1 MLRMSIVLLMM
12 CLFVMTPL
20 SAGQGGPNGGPGGQN
35 AGPVVKAP
43 DAYIQWYGTLAGGL
57 DEAKRTGKPILFIS
71 AAPHCAGVSGMW

>member
-1 MLRMSIVLLMM
+1 MKKVSIVLLVV
-12 CLFVMTPL
+12 CLILMANAR
-20 SAGQGGPNGGPGGQN
+20 AGQGGQNGGPGGQN

-57 DEAKRTGKPILFIS
+57 EEAKRTGKPILFIS